1 MHFEELGGIVQ
12 LVAFAAAAFVLN
24 FMEQFEGAP
33 GLAGEAMA
41 VDADLGDG
49 ALVLEESEGYGKG
62 GFSVLMLGLDAV
74 FHCGDAERE
83 EVGLDRGGTV
93 LSPGSIDKR
102 MDELGLGGAFGL
114 VFIEEGL

>member
-41 VDADLGDG
+41 VDADLGEG
-49 ALVLEESEGYGKG
+49 ALVLEESEGWQGR
-62 GFSVLMLGLDAV
+62 FQRPDAWLGCCLPL
-74 FHCGDAERE
+74 R
-83 EVGLDRGGTV
+83 
-93 LSPGSIDKR
+93 
-102 MDELGLGGAFGL
+102 
-114 VFIEEGL
+114 